1 MFNRFLDFAFGYA
14 RNDNG
19 CFRDVLDVGE
29 VIDYYCVF
37 GKLKSQIKPTGLETD
52 DMIEITDDIFIC
64 EDELIF
70 KASRSGGP
78 GGQNVNKVNTR
89 ITLLFDVANCESFS
103 DAQKQRILSRLS
115 TRADKNGLI
124 RVISQK
130 FRTQKANR
138 RAAVERLQQL
148 LAEALKIR
156 LAREKTKIPY
166 VVKQRRLEEK
176 RRRSL
181 LKQQRAKR
189 SLAED
194 FWD

>member
-1 MFNRFLDFAFGYA
+1 
-14 RNDNG
+14 
-19 CFRDVLDVGE
+19 
-29 VIDYYCVF
+29 
-37 GKLKSQIKPTGLETD
+37 
-52 DMIEITDDIFIC
+52 MIEIIDDIFIR

-70 KASRSGGP
+70 RASRSGGP

-89 ITLLFDVANCESFS
+89 ITLFFDVANCESFS
-103 DAQKQRILSRLS
+103 DVQKRRILSRLA

-124 RVISQK
+124 RVASQR

-148 LAEALKIR
+148 LAEALKTR
-156 LAREKTKIPY
+156 PVRKKTRIPY
-166 VVKQRRLEEK
+166 AAKQRRLEEK

-189 SLAED
+189 NLAED
-194 FWD
+194 FAD

>member
-1 MFNRFLDFAFGYA
+1 M
-14 RNDNG
+14 
-19 CFRDVLDVGE
+19 
-29 VIDYYCVF
+29 
-37 GKLKSQIKPTGLETD
+37 KSQTQPTGSKTD
-52 DMIEITDDIFIC
+52 IMIDITDNISIRD
-64 EDELIF
+64 DELIF

-89 ITLLFDVANCESFS
+89 ITLFFDVSNCESFS
-103 DAQKQRILSRLS
+103 DVQKRRILSRLS

-124 RVISQK
+124 RVASQR

-148 LAEALKIR
+148 LAEALKTR
-156 LAREKTKIPY
+156 PLRKKTKVPY
-166 VVKQRRLEEK
+166 AAKKRRLEEK

-189 SLAED
+189 NFTED
-194 FWD
+194 

>member
-1 MFNRFLDFAFGYA
+1 M
-14 RNDNG
+14 
-19 CFRDVLDVGE
+19 
-29 VIDYYCVF
+29 ID
-37 GKLKSQIKPTGLETD
+37 
-52 DMIEITDDIFIC
+52 ITDNISIRD
-64 EDELIF
+64 DELIF

-89 ITLLFDVANCESFS
+89 ITLFFDVSNCESFS
-103 DAQKQRILSRLS
+103 DVQKRRILSCLS

-124 RVISQK
+124 RVASQR

-148 LAEALKIR
+148 LAEALKTR
-156 LAREKTKIPY
+156 PVRKKTKVSY
-166 VVKQRRLEEK
+166 AVKQRRLEEK

-189 SLAED
+189 NLAED
-194 FWD
+194 FAD

>member
-1 MFNRFLDFAFGYA
+1 
-14 RNDNG
+14 
-19 CFRDVLDVGE
+19 
-29 VIDYYCVF
+29 
-37 GKLKSQIKPTGLETD
+37 
-52 DMIEITDDIFIC
+52 MIVITDDIFIC

-103 DAQKQRILSRLS
+103 DVQKRRILSRLS

-124 RVISQK
+124 RVASQR

-148 LAEALKIR
+148 LAEALKTR
-156 LAREKTKIPY
+156 PVRKKTRIPCAA
-166 VVKQRRLEEK
+166 KKRRLEEK

-189 SLAED
+189 NLAED
-194 FWD
+194 FAD